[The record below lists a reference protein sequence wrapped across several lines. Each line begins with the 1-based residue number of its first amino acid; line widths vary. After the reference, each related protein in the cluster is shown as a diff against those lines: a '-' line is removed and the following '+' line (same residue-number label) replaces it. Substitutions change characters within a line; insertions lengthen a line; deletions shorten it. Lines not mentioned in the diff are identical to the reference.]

1 MLLLMT
7 TISEVLSAGFVRDT
21 KMIPLLVFLAIV
33 WQYMSD
39 SPGLTICTII
49 VGPLVGNMI
58 YNRYFHPLRHFP
70 GPFWASVSDFWK
82 LYFCMTKE
90 THTRGIKLH
99 DRYGRFLLR
108 PNPFDCTMADVLYP
122 PLGPVVRVAPN
133 LLAFNDPKLLPMVY
147 HKNVDKT
154 DFYSTGILGEIA
166 PPFQTL
172 NHKEHAE
179 KKRRIA
185 FAVTMN
191 AQDSSYRCQILT
203 VIVFNFQSEKI
214 PRRARR
220 GHNAI

>member
-1 MLLLMT
+1 
-7 TISEVLSAGFVRDT
+7 
-21 KMIPLLVFLAIV
+21 MIPLLTFLAIL
-33 WQYMSD
+33 WQYISN
-39 SPGLTICTII
+39 SPGLTIGTII

-82 LYFCMTKE
+82 LYFCLTKE

-99 DRYGRFLLR
+99 DRYG
-108 PNPFDCTMADVLYP
+108 
-122 PLGPVVRVAPN
+122 PVVRLAPN
-133 LLAFNDPKLLPMVY
+133 LLAFNDPKLLPIVY

-179 KKRRIA
+179 KKKRIA
-185 FAVTMN
+185 FAFSLSNLKKFEGEVDKALM
-191 AQDSSYRCQILT
+191 QFDVVLK
-203 VIVFNFQSEKI
+203 EKFAKPSKRLDI
-214 PRRARR
+214 AEWVK
-220 GHNAI
+220 